1 MLIKSKLSKN
11 WFTNLSYTIVLASW
25 IKMPFY
31 GFFPFHDGFIF
42 VLIKFTRESLLNG
55 GPWPWN
61 QYGLFWSFP
70 YVASTLA
77 FDYKYQFLAIRI
89 TAILIYLITTIM
101 LFTFSKKYY
110 GKQLAHVATLI
121 FLSFVPFGFD
131 LLPWPSTVNMILT
144 IAIIVAV
151 FAVLDLESSYKKT
164 YILKLIYLS
173 TLSVAMIFTRFQIGI
188 LYFAF
193 ILLLFWLKHSIL
205 YLKLYLISSTLLTL
219 SFLVFFQ
226 AKGWLGDALFDQL
239 IFSQSYLKDG
249 IAFIPIPK
257 GTILFI
263 LIFAITYTLTHRL
276 IGLKKS
282 LKTYPISSHT
292 LLLAFIFFLFYVLFK
307 FEFGSTN
314 VTSFLS
320 WVRGRITVSFIIF
333 VVLVHTFRLI
343 KKIFLARDKRRLFI
357 SSIILEFALIGFS
370 AISLVQIYPFFD
382 PFHAWWGSVPG
393 VILIVQFIR
402 SEAIF
407 FGYDIKAGFILQ
419 KVFVVLII
427 IAYILPLFLQRNNF
441 PAPFDAVNFKGIYV
455 SQTAA
460 LDANSK
466 KRFFLK
472 NLKSNSSVLNLCEDV
487 DVFFAES
494 QIRSASRFFVYYHNF
509 SRISEVWNNMRKSDP
524 NFIVRCYSESN
535 SSWDTE
541 KNYEHN
547 RLINELGSSFIV
559 LDKLIESDGRVWE
572 ILGKR

>member
-1 MLIKSKLSKN
+1 MLIKSKLCKN
-11 WFTNLSYTIVLASW
+11 WFTNISYTIILASW

-55 GPWPWN
+55 GSWPWN

-101 LFTFSKKYY
+101 LFAFSKKYF
-110 GKQLAHVATLI
+110 GKQLAHIATLV
-121 FLSFVPFGFD
+121 FLSFIPFGFD

-151 FAVLDLESSYKKT
+151 FAVLDLESNYKKI
-164 YILKLIYLS
+164 YISKLIYLS

-193 ILLLFWLKHSIL
+193 ISLLFWLKYSIQ
-205 YLKLYLISSTLLTL
+205 YLKLYLISCTLLTL
-219 SFLVFFQ
+219 SFLVYFQ

-249 IAFIPIPK
+249 IAFIPVPK

-263 LIFAITYTLTHRL
+263 IIFGITYTLTHRV
-276 IGLKKS
+276 IVLKKL
-282 LKTYPISSHT
+282 LKTYPISSHA
-292 LLLAFIFFLFYVLFK
+292 LLFASIFFLFYVLFK

-314 VTSFLS
+314 LISFLS
-320 WVRGRITVSFIIF
+320 WVRGRITVSFIFF
-333 VVLVHTFRLI
+333 VVSVYTFRLI
-343 KKIFLARDKRRLFI
+343 KRIFLARDKRRLFI
-357 SSIILEFALIGFS
+357 SLIISEFALIGFS

-382 PFHAWWGSVPG
+382 PLHAWWGSVPG
-393 VILIVQFIR
+393 VILIVQFFR

-407 FGYDIKAGFILQ
+407 FGYDIKTRFILQ
-419 KVFVVLII
+419 KVFVVSII

-441 PAPFDAVNFKGIYV
+441 PTPFDAVNFKGIYV
-455 SQTAA
+455 SETAA

-466 KRFFLK
+466 KRFFIK
-472 NLKSNSSVLNLCEDV
+472 NLKSNSSVLNLCEDS

-494 QIRSASRFFVYYHNF
+494 QIKSASRFFVYYHGF
-509 SRISEVWNNMRKSDP
+509 IRIPEVWNNMRKSNP

-535 SSWDTE
+535 LSWDAETI
-541 KNYEHN
+541 YEHIK
-547 RLINELGSSFIV
+547 LINELGNSFIV
-559 LDKLIESDGRVWE
+559 LDRLIESNGRVWE